1 MELFVCSVALTIVC
15 SYVIAFAVLFSVC
28 VDFLSSYR
36 VILCNW
42 EYTENRASKIKYQP
56 VPKADCVHMSAV
68 KCGCTCGLFRL
79 LLQCI
84 NGVFGFTCHL
94 CVYPFCCQSVCFCA
108 CAHFNHCSLYM
119 LKTRPSSVVIF
130 SQLHRLRR
138 LRDAANALSHTQKGS
153 VWRNADRRV
162 STIGSFSL
170 IAVLC
175 TTCSEMLIKRFTC
188 RTSQTAEH

>member
-1 MELFVCSVALTIVC
+1 MFVVTSLRLLCFSPFVLTFCRVTELFCAIGS
-15 SYVIAFAVLFSVC
+15 
-28 VDFLSSYR
+28 
-36 VILCNW
+36 ILKTVPRRLNIS
-42 EYTENRASKIKYQP
+42 RF
-56 VPKADCVHMSAV
+56 PKADCVHMAAV
-68 KCGCTCGLFRL
+68 ECGCTCGLFRL

-119 LKTRPSSVVIF
+119 LKTRPSGVVIF